1 MLLLYYCLG
10 VLMSQY
16 VAFTEQDAIRYV
28 QKNTTLFNIDD
39 SLTCYEFGDG
49 NLNMVFRVSNQAGQS
64 IILKQAL
71 PYARCVGES
80 WPLTLD
86 RARIEAEALLAHSKV
101 SPGHTAKVIAYN
113 PELALMLLE
122 DLGHMQILRTAQ
134 NQGQHFPLLGQHMAH
149 YFANTAFYHSDF
161 YLTAQRKKALVAQ
174 FINPELCQ
182 ITEDLFLTDPFVG
195 HERNN
200 YPAELE
206 PEVSKLQSNTSLRLA
221 VAKLKSKFLSC
232 PQTLLHGDVHS
243 GSIFVDQSQT
253 KLIDP
258 EFAFFGP
265 IGFDLGSFIGNLLIN
280 YCAQTGR
287 MSDETA
293 RQTMQQH
300 LLETLNI
307 TTSGFVQQF
316 TELAA
321 QHCQDISFADAT
333 YQQAFLQQVLQD
345 AIGYSGCELIRR
357 TIGLAHT
364 SDIDTISDEK
374 ARLAVQQRTLVLG
387 QALIL
392 NAQQVTTSA
401 QLAELLHQHLN

>member
-1 MLLLYYCLG
+1 M
-10 VLMSQY
+10 
-16 VAFTEQDAIRYV
+16 
-28 QKNTTLFNIDD
+28 
-39 SLTCYEFGDG
+39 
-49 NLNMVFRVSNQAGQS
+49 
-64 IILKQAL
+64 
-71 PYARCVGES
+71 
-80 WPLTLD
+80 
-86 RARIEAEALLAHSKV
+86 
-101 SPGHTAKVIAYN
+101 
-113 PELALMLLE
+113 
-122 DLGHMQILRTAQ
+122 
-134 NQGQHFPLLGQHMAH
+134 
-149 YFANTAFYHSDF
+149 
-161 YLTAQRKKALVAQ
+161 
-174 FINPELCQ
+174 
-182 ITEDLFLTDPFVG
+182 
-195 HERNN
+195 
-200 YPAELE
+200 
-206 PEVSKLQSNTSLRLA
+206 
-221 VAKLKSKFLSC
+221 
-232 PQTLLHGDVHS
+232 
-243 GSIFVDQSQT
+243 
-253 KLIDP
+253 IDP